1 MSSDDGWNDAW
12 NDVSYDPL
20 TGTSDSSQSKAQP
33 SYDQQATQ
41 QIPAGYARAHAV
53 NPLFVPEVKK
63 TKKKKGSKGLM
74 ALAVLLLVAGV
85 AAIGVAAYLFFSS
98 QAEYKAGSDEY
109 ATLAEEAVVQNE
121 ATNTPTVDFA
131 ALTQQNPEIVGWVQ
145 IPGTIVNYPVA
156 QHSDNDWYLEH
167 TFLGQ
172 YNLAGSVFMDSN
184 CSSTLNDYVTV
195 LYGHHLKN
203 GAMFA
208 KVADYSDQ
216 AEFDTLS
223 TVYYVTADGTLH
235 TLEPLCTIVVSGYD
249 STILH
254 YSFIDYNDFS
264 SYTQS
269 LITRSSARAANA
281 TPDGVTHLY
290 ILSTCSYAT
299 DNERT
304 MLVCVERGDTSA
316 LGTDAQVADIQSA
329 ANEAAG
335 VSTDGEA

>member
-1 MSSDDGWNDAW
+1 MSSEDGWDEAW
-12 NDVSYDPL
+12 NDVSYDPMKAPSQVASQQYA
-20 TGTSDSSQSKAQP
+20 SDP
-33 SYDQQATQ
+33 YDRQRTQ
-41 QIPAGYARAHAV
+41 QIPAGYARRV
-53 NPLFVPEVKK
+53 EPRMVPQVEPPR
-63 TKKKKGSKGLM
+63 KKKGSKGLM
-74 ALAVLLLVAGV
+74 AFAVLLLVAGAV
-85 AAIGVAAYLFFSS
+85 AIGVAAYLFFSS
-98 QAEYKAGSDEY
+98 QAEYKVGSEEY
-109 ATLAEEAVVQNE
+109 ATLAEEAVVQDK

-172 YNLAGSVFMDSN
+172 YNLAGSVFMDSR
-184 CSSTLNDYVTV
+184 SSSSLNDYVTV

-216 AEFDTLS
+216 AEFDTLGS
-223 TVYYVTADGTLH
+223 VYYVTADGTLH

-249 STILH
+249 ETILH
-254 YSFIDYNDFS
+254 FSFIDYNDFS

-269 LITRSSARAANA
+269 LITRSTAHAANA

-304 MLVCVERGDTSA
+304 MLVCVERGDTA
-316 LGTDAQVADIQSA
+316 ATGTQQQVADIQSA
-329 ANEAAG
+329 ADEAAG
-335 VSTDGEA
+335 TATDGEA

>member
-1 MSSDDGWNDAW
+1 M
-12 NDVSYDPL
+12 SYDPL
-20 TGTSDSSQSKAQP
+20 KPSRQAAPQPQAQWG
-33 SYDQQATQ
+33 YEDQRTQ
-41 QIPAGYARAHAV
+41 QMPVRDFSRVAPRFASQ
-53 NPLFVPEVKK
+53 PEPPR
-63 TKKKKGSKGLM
+63 KKKGSKGLM
-74 ALAVLLLVAGV
+74 ALAVLLLVAGAV
-85 AAIGVAAYLFFSS
+85 AIGVAAYLFFSS
-98 QAEYKAGSDEY
+98 QAEYKAGSEEY
-109 ATLAEEAVVQNE
+109 DTLAEEAVVQNE

-172 YNLAGSVFMDSN
+172 YNLAGSVFMDFR
-184 CSSTLNDYVTV
+184 SSSSLSDYVTV

-216 AEFDTLS
+216 AEFDTLDK
-223 TVYYVTADGTLH
+223 VYYVTADGTLH
-235 TLEPLCTIVVSGYD
+235 TLEPLCSIVVSGYD
-249 STILH
+249 ETILH
-254 YSFIDYNDFS
+254 FSFIDYNDFS

-290 ILSTCSYAT
+290 LLSTCSYAT

-304 MLVCVERGDTSA
+304 MLVCVERGDTGAS
-316 LGTDAQVADIQSA
+316 GTQEQVADIQSA
-329 ANEAAG
+329 ADEAAG
-335 VSTDGEA
+335 TATEGEA